1 MMLAELKTLLRRADE
16 RCTAAIWPRIGTLLA
31 EFSSAE

>member
-16 RCTAAIWPRIGTLLA
+16 RSTAAIWPRIGTLLA